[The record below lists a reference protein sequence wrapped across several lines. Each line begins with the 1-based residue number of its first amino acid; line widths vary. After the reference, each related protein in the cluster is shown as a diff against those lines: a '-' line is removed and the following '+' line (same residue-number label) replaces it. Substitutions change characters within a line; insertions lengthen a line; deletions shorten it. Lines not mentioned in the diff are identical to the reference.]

1 MICIS
6 SNYFIVFV
14 FTDSI
19 QSWFIGVFK
28 DCGLPQVFSILF
40 FVTPVS
46 IVADPNR
53 TLVKELEKNSCNIQ
67 FPYRKSEGSLMYEP
81 TISKS
86 DIISY

>member
-1 MICIS
+1 MSSEIIYVTAVSLHLDLEQKRLEMICIS

-28 DCGLPQVFSILF
+28 DCGLPQVFSILV

-53 TLVKELEKNSCNIQ
+53 TLVKKYL
-67 FPYRKSEGSLMYEP
+67 
-81 TISKS
+81 
-86 DIISY
+86 